1 MRIDFIAEPYLNMN
15 DPDERAEMQS
25 AIDFVGKNLG
35 HHYNIVIGGKEIETK
50 GKITSINPSKKTEVI
65 GTCGKATREHAELA
79 MQTANETF
87 KTWSKVPARARARY
101 LYRAAGI
108 MRRRKLELSA
118 WMVYEEGKNWIEAIA
133 DTAEAIDFLEYYG
146 MVMEEMD
153 KPIDIISIPG
163 EENNYWH
170 IPLGVGVVI
179 PPWNFPLAILA
190 GMTTAAVVTGNTVV
204 LKPASISTVIAA
216 KFMEVMHEAGIPDG
230 VINFIPGSG
239 GEIGD
244 YIVDHKFTRF
254 ISFTGSMDVGKRIYE
269 RASKVNEGQIWLKR
283 VVAEMGGKDTQIIDA
298 DYHDLEF
305 VASQTISAAFGFQG
319 QKCSACSRL
328 IVVGD
333 KQHDILVEKLVKKAK
348 AIKQG
353 DVRDGDNWLGPVS
366 SDQAFATITEY
377 IEIGKK
383 EGKLVVGGNY
393 DDSKG
398 FYIEPTIID
407 NVDPMAR
414 ISQEEIFGPVLA
426 IFKARDFD
434 HALEI
439 ANNTIYGLTGA
450 VFSDTGANLE
460 RARREFHVGNL
471 YLNRKCTGALVGSQ
485 PFGGFNMS
493 GTDSKAGSF
502 EYLSLFMQ
510 GKTSSERLDSVRFA
524 EFLGMM

>member
-1 MRIDFIAEPYLNMN
+1 MRIDFINEPYLNMKN
-15 DPDERAEMQS
+15 PDERAAMQE
-25 AIDFVGKNLG
+25 AIDFVQANLG
-35 HHYNIVIGGKEIETK
+35 HHYPLIIGGKEVETE
-50 GKITSINPSKKTEVI
+50 GKITSVNPSKKDEVT
-65 GTCGKATREHAELA
+65 GTCSKATRDLAEQA
-79 MQTANETF
+79 MQTAHETF
-87 KTWSKVPARARARY
+87 KTWSKVPARERASY

-118 WMVYEEGKNWIEAIA
+118 WMVFEEGKNWIEAIA

-146 MVMEEMD
+146 RVMEAMD
-153 KPIDIISIPG
+153 GPIDIPAIPG
-163 EENNYWH
+163 EENNYWL

-244 YIVDHKFTRF
+244 YIVDHKYTRF
-254 ISFTGSMDVGKRIYE
+254 ISFTGSMEVGKRINE
-269 RASKVNEGQIWLKR
+269 RAAKVNDGQIWLKR
-283 VVAEMGGKDTQIIDA
+283 VVAEMGGKDTQIVDA
-298 DYHDLEF
+298 NYHDLDF
-305 VASQTISAAFGFQG
+305 VAEQTIAAAYGFQG
-319 QKCSACSRL
+319 QKCSACSRI

-333 KQHDILVEKLVKKAK
+333 EQHDKLVEKLVERAKKVK
-348 AIKQG
+348 MG

-366 SDQAFATITEY
+366 SADAYKTITEY

-383 EGKLVVGGNY
+383 EGKLVAGGKY

-398 FYIEPTIID
+398 YFIEPTIID
-407 NVDPMAR
+407 EVDPMAR

-426 IFKARDFD
+426 VFRAKDFD

-460 RARREFHVGNL
+460 RAKKEFHVGNL

-524 EFLGMM
+524 EFLGMI